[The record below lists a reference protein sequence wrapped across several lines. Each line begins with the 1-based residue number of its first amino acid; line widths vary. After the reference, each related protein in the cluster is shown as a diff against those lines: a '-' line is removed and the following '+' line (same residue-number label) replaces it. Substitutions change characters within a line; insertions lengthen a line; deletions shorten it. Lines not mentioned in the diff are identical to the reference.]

1 MEMVVDLERMSTADK
16 LRLMENLW
24 QNLTEKDSTVTSP
37 SWHGDVLQ
45 ERERLTVSGEEE
57 FIDWETAKQQL
68 RKDLA

>member
-1 MEMVVDLERMSTADK
+1 METVVDLERMSTADK

-24 QNLTEKDSTVTSP
+24 QNLTEDDSALASP

-45 ERERLTVSGEEE
+45 ERERLTSSGEEE

>member
-1 MEMVVDLERMSTADK
+1 MEMLVDLERMSTADK

-24 QNLTEKDSTVTSP
+24 QNLSEDDSAVASP
-37 SWHGDVLQ
+37 SWHADVLE
-45 ERERLTVSGEEE
+45 ERERLTASGAEE